1 MSEKQTDYYS
11 LEMKINA
18 MIDDLQG
25 LCSQNGVS
33 NTAGDE
39 DVVTGVFLYKFL
51 NDKYMF
57 NLKTFAQDLGE
68 SVEEVLKNEND
79 ELDAFYDAHP
89 TDVVFHSEDTIEYL
103 INKTGR
109 PDFSTLFDDALERIS
124 SYEEND
130 KFKVETSE
138 GEKQPLFSRI
148 TENII
153 DKGKRNAFAVAIF
166 GIISEDK
173 FDFSEAFKGNFDF
186 YSTIFEYLI
195 KNYNVASGTYAEYFT
210 PQSVSNI
217 IAKILVGMSK
227 VEDDKLYEVLD
238 CAAGSGSLVLH
249 LANEL
254 GKGKFGNRARV
265 YTQDVSTKST
275 RFLRLNMMLN
285 GLTESLD
292 NIVQGDSLLTPSQY
306 NINHDPSSGYKK
318 FDYISINP
326 PFKLDFSKTRDAIE
340 NNWANTDRFFAGVPK
355 IPNSKKESM
364 AVYLL
369 FIQHVMWSLKDDGR
383 AAIVCPTGFLTAQA
397 GIEKAIRERL
407 INNNWLKGVVSMPS
421 NIFANTGT
429 NVSVLFI
436 DKTKKED
443 EQNVI
448 LIDASKLGEKRKEGK
463 NQRTV
468 LREDEI
474 ESIID
479 TFNKQEAK
487 DDFSVVITNDQ
498 IKDKNYSF
506 SAGQYFEVRIEYVEL
521 TPEQFEAKINEYKAA
536 LNDLFAE
543 GKYLEE
549 EIKKQLEG
557 LDYGKN
563 S

>member
-1 MSEKQTDYYS
+1 MANTNVDYYA
-11 LEMKINA
+11 LEMKINQ

-25 LCSQNGVS
+25 LCSQNGLS
-33 NTAGDE
+33 NTAGEE

-51 NDKYMF
+51 NDKYMY
-57 NLKTFAQDLGE
+57 NLRAFADEIGE
-68 SVEEVLKNEND
+68 SVQNVLKNEND
-79 ELDAFYDAHP
+79 ELDAFYDAYP
-89 TDVVFHSEDTIEYL
+89 TDVVFRREDTIEFL
-103 INKTGR
+103 INKTGL
-109 PDFSTLFDDALERIS
+109 PDFSSQFDNALERIS
-124 SYEEND
+124 GYPEND
-130 KFKVETSE
+130 KFKVETSG
-138 GEKQPLFSRI
+138 GEKQPLFTRI

-153 DKGKRNAFAVAIF
+153 DRTKRNSFAVAIF

-173 FDFSEAFKGNFDF
+173 FDFSNAFDKNFDF

-340 NNWANTDRFFAGVPK
+340 NNWADTDRFFAGVPK
-355 IPNSKKESM
+355 IPNAKKESM
-364 AVYLL
+364 AIYLL
-369 FIQHVMWSLKDDGR
+369 FIQHVLWSMKDNGR
-383 AAIVCPTGFLTAQA
+383 AAIVLPTGFLTAQA
-397 GIEKAIRERL
+397 GIEKAIRQKL
-407 INNNWLKGVVSMPS
+407 IDNNWLKGVVSMPS

-429 NVSVLFI
+429 NVSVIFI
-436 DKTKKED
+436 DKTKDDED
-443 EQNVI
+443 NKVI
-448 LIDASKLGEKRKEGK
+448 LVDASKLGEKRKEGK

-468 LREDEI
+468 LRDDEV
-474 ESIID
+474 EKIIS
-479 TFNKQEAK
+479 TFNARESV
-487 DDFSVVITNDQ
+487 DDFSVLVTNDD
-498 IKDKNYSF
+498 ITEKNYSF
-506 SAGQYFEVRIEYVEL
+506 SAGQYFEVKIDYVEL
-521 TPEQFEAKINEYKAA
+521 TPEEFQAKMTAFSEELDKLFEES
-536 LNDLFAE
+536 
-543 GKYLEE
+543 GKLEK
-549 EIKKQLEG
+549 EIKEQM
-557 LDYGKN
+557 GKIRYE
-563 S
+563 

>member
-1 MSEKQTDYYS
+1 MAENHTDYYS
-11 LEMKINA
+11 LETKINQ

-25 LCSQNGVS
+25 LCSQNGLS
-33 NTAGDE
+33 NTAGEE

-57 NLKTFAQDLGE
+57 NLRAFAEEIDETL
-68 SVEEVLKNEND
+68 EEVLKNEND

-89 TDVVFHSEDTIEYL
+89 SDVVFHQEDTIEYL
-103 INKTGR
+103 INKASK

-124 SYEEND
+124 GYPEND
-130 KFKVETSE
+130 KFKVETSG
-138 GEKQPLFSRI
+138 GEKQPLFTRI

-153 DKGKRNAFAVAIF
+153 DKTKRTSFAAALF

-173 FDFSEAFKGNFDF
+173 FDFSGAFNNNFDF

-217 IAKILVGMSK
+217 IAKILVGMSD
-227 VEDDKLYEVLD
+227 VEEDKLYEVLD

-318 FDYISINP
+318 FDYITINP
-326 PFKLDFSKTRDAIE
+326 PFKLDFSKTRDSIE
-340 NNWANTDRFFAGVPK
+340 NNWSDTDRFFAGVPK
-355 IPNSKKESM
+355 IPNAKKDSM
-364 AVYLL
+364 AIYLL
-369 FIQHVMWSLKDDGR
+369 FIQHVLWSMKDNGR
-383 AAIVCPTGFLTAQA
+383 AAVVLPTGFLTAQA
-397 GIEKAIRERL
+397 GIEKKIRQKL
-407 INNNWLKGVVSMPS
+407 IDENWLKGVVSMPS

-429 NVSVLFI
+429 NVSVIFI
-436 DKTKKED
+436 DKTKTED
-443 EQNVI
+443 DDKVI
-448 LIDASKLGEKRKEGK
+448 LLDASKLGEKRKEGK

-468 LREDEI
+468 LRENEI
-474 ESIID
+474 EKIIN
-479 TFNKQEAK
+479 TFNAQEVV
-487 DDFSVVITNDQ
+487 DDFSVLVTNEE
-498 IKDKNYSF
+498 IKEKNYSF
-506 SAGQYFEVRIEYVEL
+506 SAGQYFEVKIEFVEML
-521 TPEQFEAKINEYKAA
+521 PEEFQKRMSDYMTELNILFEESNKLEKEINEQM
-536 LNDLFAE
+536 
-543 GKYLEE
+543 GKVKYE
-549 EIKKQLEG
+549 K
-557 LDYGKN
+557 
-563 S
+563 

>member
-1 MSEKQTDYYS
+1 MANTNVDYYA
-11 LEMKINA
+11 LEMKINQ

-25 LCSQNGVS
+25 LCSQNGLS
-33 NTAGDE
+33 NTAGEE

-51 NDKYMF
+51 NDKYMY
-57 NLKTFAQDLGE
+57 NLRAFADEIGE
-68 SVEEVLKNEND
+68 SVQNVLKNEND
-79 ELDAFYDAHP
+79 ELDAFYDAYP
-89 TDVVFHSEDTIEYL
+89 TDVVFRQEDTIEFL
-103 INKTGR
+103 INKTGL
-109 PDFSTLFDDALERIS
+109 PDFSSQFDNALERIS
-124 SYEEND
+124 GYPEND
-130 KFKVETSE
+130 KFKVETSG
-138 GEKQPLFSRI
+138 GEKQPLFTRI

-153 DKGKRNAFAVAIF
+153 DRTKRNSFAVAIF

-173 FDFSEAFKGNFDF
+173 FDFSNAFDKNFDF

-340 NNWANTDRFFAGVPK
+340 NNWADTDRFFAGVPK
-355 IPNSKKESM
+355 IPNAKKESM
-364 AVYLL
+364 AIYLL
-369 FIQHVMWSLKDDGR
+369 FIQHVLWSMKDNGR
-383 AAIVCPTGFLTAQA
+383 AAIVLPTGFLTAQA
-397 GIEKAIRERL
+397 GIEKTIRQKL
-407 INNNWLKGVVSMPS
+407 IDNNWLKGVVSMPS

-429 NVSVLFI
+429 NVSVIFI
-436 DKTKKED
+436 DKTKED
-443 EQNVI
+443 EDDKVI
-448 LIDASKLGEKRKEGK
+448 LVDASKLGEKRKEGK

-468 LREDEI
+468 LRDDEV
-474 ESIID
+474 EKIIN
-479 TFNKQEAK
+479 TFNARETV
-487 DDFSVVITNDQ
+487 DDFSVLVTNNDIT
-498 IKDKNYSF
+498 DKNYSF
-506 SAGQYFEVRIEYVEL
+506 SAGQYFEVKIDYVEL
-521 TPEQFEAKINEYKAA
+521 TPEEFQAKMTAFSEELDKLFEESG
-536 LNDLFAE
+536 E
-543 GKYLEE
+543 LEK
-549 EIKKQLEG
+549 EIKEQM
-557 LDYGKN
+557 GKIRYE
-563 S
+563 